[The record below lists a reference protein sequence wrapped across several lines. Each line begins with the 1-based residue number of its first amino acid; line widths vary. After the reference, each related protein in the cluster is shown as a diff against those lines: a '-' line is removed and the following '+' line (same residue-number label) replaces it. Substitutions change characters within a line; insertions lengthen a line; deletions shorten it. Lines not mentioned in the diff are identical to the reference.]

1 MILLNIKFAKVSKS
15 IRFQVIISFKF
26 INMSEC
32 ISNPL
37 NTSNIQQYKNLTVNS
52 FVIKLKIKKP
62 LKPQLLSYSPL
73 F

>member
-1 MILLNIKFAKVSKS
+1 LILLNIKFAKVSKS

-37 NTSNIQQYKNLTVNS
+37 NTSNIQQYKKLTVNS

>member
-37 NTSNIQQYKNLTVNS
+37 NTSNIQQYKKLTVNS